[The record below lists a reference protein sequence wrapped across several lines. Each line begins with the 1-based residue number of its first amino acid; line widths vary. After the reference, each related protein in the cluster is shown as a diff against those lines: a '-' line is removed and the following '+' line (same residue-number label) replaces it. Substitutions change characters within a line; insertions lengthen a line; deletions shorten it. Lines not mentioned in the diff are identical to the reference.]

1 MMGSFDFL
9 DNSEEYS
16 TNVEE
21 RLNFTVGVFFLC
33 DSLTSVVAFMDCEV
47 PDLLKEARERAIF
60 PILIVHHSICGL
72 TTLINLIGT
81 TTE

>member
-21 RLNFTVGVFFLC
+21 RLNFTAGVFFLC
-33 DSLTSVVAFMDCEV
+33 DS
-47 PDLLKEARERAIF
+47 
-60 PILIVHHSICGL
+60 
-72 TTLINLIGT
+72 
-81 TTE
+81 